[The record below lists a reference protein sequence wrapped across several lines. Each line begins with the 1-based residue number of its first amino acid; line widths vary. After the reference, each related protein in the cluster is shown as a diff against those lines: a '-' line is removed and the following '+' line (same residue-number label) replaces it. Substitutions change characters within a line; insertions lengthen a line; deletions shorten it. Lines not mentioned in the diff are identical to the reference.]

1 MIGIG
6 QGSALRI
13 EHRQPA
19 ADMNPYIAMAATM
32 AAGLWGIEKGLA
44 LPAETRGDAG
54 GEGAGKLPRTLREAN
69 LRLAGSK
76 AARALLGEAFVDH
89 YVRTR
94 DWEVRE
100 YDKAVTDWELARY
113 FEVI

>member
-1 MIGIG
+1 VIGLG

-19 ADMNPYIAMAATM
+19 ADMNPYLAMAATLG
-32 AAGLWGIEKGLA
+32 AGLWGVEKRLA

-54 GEGAGKLPRTLREAN
+54 TDGPGRLPRTLREATD
-69 LRLAGSK
+69 RFSASK
-76 AARALLGEAFVDH
+76 AARALFGEAFVDH
-89 YVRTR
+89 YARTR
-94 DWEVRE
+94 AWEVRE